1 MTDTLT
7 ASEHEPVRVE
17 RMAST
22 GEVVDTVELDGSIFG
37 RTPNV
42 PLLHQVV
49 TAQLAARRSGTHST
63 RTRAEVRGGGAKP
76 YRQKGTGRARQG
88 TIRAPQFEGGGVA
101 LGPKPRSYAQRTP
114 RKMTRL
120 ALYGALSDRAKEGRV
135 CVVDGWGFETPRTK
149 DAIAALSAL
158 EITGNVLVV
167 IGADDWAVER
177 SFSNLPEVDLVEA
190 AQLTAYDV
198 MANDWI
204 VFTTDTVPG
213 GVTPVEGSAAAK
225 KATAN
230 KAAAAKKTAKAARP
244 WDSEPMP
251 ASDSEPTP
259 ASDSEP
265 TPASASASSDET
277 ASDADAGDAGSSTEA
292 AGDDAETATSLA
304 SAPATVSSS
313 GADAEVD
320 VDQGAQVSG
329 EEEEEED
336 DDEGEAEE

>member
-167 IGADDWAVER
+167 IGTDDWAVER

-213 GVTPVEGSAAAK
+213 GVTPVEGSAPAK
-225 KATAN
+225 TAPAK

-251 ASDSEPTP
+251 ASDSER
-259 ASDSEP
+259 

-320 VDQGAQVSG
+320 VDEGAQVS
-329 EEEEEED
+329 EEEEE